1 MLVHHTSEWKG
12 RATQGAAKALLGKV
26 FLIQEKWQQAESKLA
41 EVVALDYEL
50 LENYEDNFNGKGEN
64 GSEIILKFNL
74 QLISPMVMTKDKYLT
89 LKFPLMR

>member
-1 MLVHHTSEWKG
+1 M
-12 RATQGAAKALLGKV
+12 LLGKV
-26 FLIQEKWQQAESKLA
+26 FLFQEKWQQAESKLA

-50 LENYEDNFNGKGEN
+50 LENYEDNFNGKEEN
-64 GSEIILKFNL
+64 GSESILKFNL